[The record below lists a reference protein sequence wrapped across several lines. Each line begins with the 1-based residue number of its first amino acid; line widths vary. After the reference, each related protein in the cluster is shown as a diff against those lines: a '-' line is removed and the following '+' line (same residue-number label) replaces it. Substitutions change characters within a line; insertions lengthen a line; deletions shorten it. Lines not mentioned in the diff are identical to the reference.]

1 MRHAVVTVAAVIV
14 RSLRFLDGK
23 NPVKGLTQA
32 REPMLSWSPFRPETY
47 GSEQPGQRCVP
58 VWQPLVLQVPQTK
71 SSNARNVCF
80 IHDWPICS
88 KRSSLFAPP
97 LMRYRFC
104 GTTG

>member
-1 MRHAVVTVAAVIV
+1 M
-14 RSLRFLDGK
+14 
-23 NPVKGLTQA
+23 KGLTQA
-32 REPMLSWSPFRPETY
+32 REPMLFWSPFRPETY
-47 GSEQPGQRCVP
+47 GSEQPGQRCEP

-88 KRSSLFAPP
+88 KRSSLLAPP